1 MGDPRHVTLLVAA
14 AMVLGTGIARAG
26 APPSR
31 EASEP
36 VRVGPRVVQ
45 APCPRPRGLGVASR
59 PGPAAAVARRFLRAQ
74 RGRSGEPTVDSADRW
89 LRHRVGPSG
98 RGRVRDRV
106 SASAPGERELPVQ
119 DPRAAVARRTVR
131 SHRTIREREAQA
143 ARSRCLGVLVPPPP
157 DPSVDRG
164 DLVDPGDPPALRL
177 RSRPCAGSAGGSKGR
192 ALPGL
197 RSRLSLLPASLAQTR
212 QTWEKDVVRWG

>member
-89 LRHRVGPSG
+89 LRHRVGPRDEEGFAIAYPPLRPGSESYRFKTRAPRWLDARFG
-98 RGRVRDRV
+98 PIGPYVNARLKLLAAGVQAYSCPRRLIHRLIGAIWWIQVILPRCDCDPDRV
-106 SASAPGERELPVQ
+106 L
-119 DPRAAVARRTVR
+119 
-131 SHRTIREREAQA
+131 
-143 ARSRCLGVLVPPPP
+143 
-157 DPSVDRG
+157 
-164 DLVDPGDPPALRL
+164 DLL
-177 RSRPCAGSAGGSKGR
+177 
-192 ALPGL
+192 
-197 RSRLSLLPASLAQTR
+197 
-212 QTWEKDVVRWG
+212 VVRRDGRYRVFGLA